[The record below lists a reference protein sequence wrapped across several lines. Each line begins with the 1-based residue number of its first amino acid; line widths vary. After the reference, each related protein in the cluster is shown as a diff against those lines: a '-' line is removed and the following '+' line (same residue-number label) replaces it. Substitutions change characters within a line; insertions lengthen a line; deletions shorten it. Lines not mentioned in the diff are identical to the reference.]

1 MQSIIETLTVPVR
14 EGVDVIV
21 VGGGIAGVAAAV
33 AARRNGASVLLL
45 EKQALLGGLATGGL
59 ISWYEPLCDGKGEQ
73 LMFGLPEELLRLAVR
88 YGDDSL
94 PEIWKKQNAQ
104 IDKRLVSKQINDP
117 IGGRYATLFSPTM
130 FQLALDELL
139 QQEQIRIRLDILAV
153 RPIMEALRCTG
164 VCCESISGREFYPAK
179 VVVDATGDADMLYR
193 AGAPCREGRN
203 YFSVV
208 AHLNDITAK
217 TRAIKLR
224 RWVSCGSDLSG
235 NGHPANKPKVAGT
248 TNEEVTNF
256 LLDGRKA
263 LLDKLRSDDRTQRDV
278 VSLPSMAQLRTI
290 RRLCGAATLRESDC
304 CERHEDSVA
313 LACDFERPGDW
324 YEIPW
329 GCLFSDKIDN
339 MLAAGRMVSAEDW
352 GWEVTRVIPVCAA
365 TGEAAGTAAAVM
377 AQHGAPARGLSVK
390 ELQQKLT
397 KQGVR
402 LHFSRRKKTHTDKT
416 KGDTAQMK

>member
-1 MQSIIETLTVPVR
+1 MQSIIETLSVPVR

-73 LMFGLPEELLRLAVR
+73 LMFGLPEELLRLAIR

-94 PEIWKKQNAQ
+94 PSIWKKQKAQ

-139 QQEQIRIRLDILAV
+139 EREQIQIRLDILAV
-153 RPIMEALRCTG
+153 RPMMDKLRCTG

-193 AGAPCREGRN
+193 AGAPCEEGRN
-203 YFSVV
+203 YFSMV
-208 AHLNDITAK
+208 AHLNDTSAK
-217 TRAIKLR
+217 PRAIKLR
-224 RWVSCGSDLSG
+224 RWDSCGSDLSG
-235 NGHPANKPKVAGT
+235 NGHPANKPTVAGT
-248 TNEEVTNF
+248 TNEEVTAF

-263 LLDKLRSDDRTQRDV
+263 LLDKLRNDDRTQRDV
-278 VSLPSMAQLRTI
+278 VSLPSMPQFRTI
-290 RRLCGAATLRESDC
+290 RHLCGAATLRESDC
-304 CERHEDSVA
+304 CVRHEDSIA
-313 LACDFERPGDW
+313 LVCDFERPGDW

-329 GCLFSDKIDN
+329 GCLFNDKFGN
-339 MLAAGRMVSAEDW
+339 MLAAGRMVSAQDW

-365 TGEAAGTAAAVM
+365 TGEAAGTAAALM
-377 AQHGAPARGLSVK
+377 AQHDVSAC
-390 ELQQKLT
+390 ELCVNELKQKLT
-397 KQGVR
+397 EQGVR
-402 LHFSRRKKTHTDKT
+402 LHFAKKERERILP
-416 KGDTAQMK
+416 

>member
-1 MQSIIETLTVPVR
+1 MQSITETLSVPVR

-73 LMFGLPEELLRLAVR
+73 LMFGLPEELLRLAIR

-94 PEIWKKQNAQ
+94 PAIWKEQNAPV
-104 IDKRLVSKQINDP
+104 DKRLVNSQINDP

-139 QQEQIRIRLDILAV
+139 EREQIQIRLDILAV
-153 RPIMEALRCTG
+153 RPIMENSRCAG
-164 VCCESISGREFYPAK
+164 VCCESVSGREFYPAK
-179 VVVDATGDADMLYR
+179 AIVDATGDADMLYR
-193 AGAPCREGRN
+193 AGAPCKEGRN

-208 AHLNDITAK
+208 AHMGDISAK

-224 RWVSCGSDLSG
+224 RWDSCGSDLYG
-235 NGHPANKPKVAGT
+235 NGHPANKPTVAGT
-248 TNEEVTNF
+248 TNEEVTSF
-256 LLDGRKA
+256 LLEGRKA
-263 LLDKLRSDDRTQRDV
+263 LLDKLRNDDRTQRDV
-278 VSLPSMAQLRTI
+278 VSLPTMPQFRTI

-304 CERHEDSVA
+304 FASHADSIA
-313 LACDFERPGDW
+313 LVCDFERPGDW
-324 YEIPW
+324 YEVPW
-329 GCLFSDKIDN
+329 GCLYSEKIDN

-352 GWEVTRVIPVCAA
+352 GWEVVRVIPVCAA
-365 TGEAAGTAAAVM
+365 TGEAAGTAAALM
-377 AQHGAPARGLSVK
+377 ARHDAAARELCVN
-390 ELQQKLT
+390 ELQQKLI

-402 LHFSRRKKTHTDKT
+402 LHYANQDGERK
-416 KGDTAQMK
+416 